1 MSSRQVFECERM
13 SNARRGLDSRPH
25 SLPLSVKEELMAEFQ
40 NCDSSTT
47 ETMIKLYE
55 VCWYLEA
62 RNHPEEALHCAI
74 VISGLRRSILQ
85 RG

>member
-1 MSSRQVFECERM
+1 MRSVKPRLASH
-13 SNARRGLDSRPH
+13 PH
-25 SLPLSVKEELMAEFQ
+25 SLPLSVKEELLAEFQ
-40 NCDSSTT
+40 NCDAAAA

-62 RNHPEEALHCAI
+62 RNHPVEALHCAI

-85 RG
+85 PGRSMGSSATS